1 MTDTAPP
8 PEHDSASETSTT
20 APESAAAETSTTPT
34 PRESGRSTF
43 TVVAVAVAVFAVVV
57 AAVFGYLW
65 HSASSD
71 LAAQRQLETDRLIA
85 LNTAKDYTARSLTY
99 DYNDLDAF
107 FASVKD
113 GAAQPLQDRYDGV
126 KDALTA
132 IMTESQVVASGEALS
147 AAVDSE
153 TDGVYKISVYAQQQ
167 TRNVQSPDGG
177 SVDNI
182 LAVTVSDHDGR
193 WIVDDYGPKS

>member
-1 MTDTAPP
+1 MTDTAPTQ
-8 PEHDSASETSTT
+8 EHGT
-20 APESAAAETSTTPT
+20 AAESSTPATPEISTTPT
-34 PRESGRSTF
+34 QDESGRSTYSVAAV
-43 TVVAVAVAVFAVVV
+43 VVAVVAVVV

-65 HSASSD
+65 YSAAGD
-71 LAAQRQLETDRLIA
+71 LDAMRQQETERQIA
-85 LNTAKDYTARSLTY
+85 LNTAKDYTTRSLTY

-107 FASVKD
+107 FSSVKD

-132 IMTESQVVASGEALS
+132 IMSESQVVASGEALS

-153 TDGVYKISVYAQQQ
+153 TDGVYKISVYAKQQ

-193 WIVDDYGPKS
+193 WIVDDYGPKN

>member
-8 PEHDSASETSTT
+8 QEHDTPAESSSTASDSTAPQASTTST
-20 APESAAAETSTTPT
+20 
-34 PRESGRSTF
+34 PRGSGRSTY
-43 TVVAVAVAVFAVVV
+43 TVVAAALAVVAVVV

-65 HSASSD
+65 HTAAGD
-71 LAAQRQLETDRLIA
+71 LAAARQQETDRQIA
-85 LNTAKDYTARSLTY
+85 LNTARDYTTRSLTY

-153 TDGVYKISVYAQQQ
+153 IDGVYKISVFAQQQ

-177 SVDNI
+177 TVANI

-193 WIVDDYGPKS
+193 WIVDDYGPKN

>member
-1 MTDTAPP
+1 MTDTATAQD
-8 PEHDSASETSTT
+8 HDTT
-20 APESAAAETSTTPT
+20 AESSAGASESAAPEAAATTA
-34 PRESGRSTF
+34 RASGRPIYL
-43 TVVAVAVAVFAVVV
+43 VAAVAVAVIAVVL

-65 HSASSD
+65 HSAAGD
-71 LAAQRQLETDRLIA
+71 LDAVRQQETDRQIA
-85 LNTAKDYTARSLTY
+85 LNTAKDYTTRSLTY

-107 FASVKD
+107 FVSVKD

-147 AAVDSE
+147 AAIDSE

-193 WIVDDYGPKS
+193 WIVDDYGPKN

>member
-8 PEHDSASETSTT
+8 QEHDVPAEASTASEST
-20 APESAAAETSTTPT
+20 APEASTTPT
-34 PRESGRSTF
+34 PRESGRSIH
-43 TVVAVAVAVFAVVV
+43 TVVAVVVAVVAVVM

-65 HSASSD
+65 HSAAGD
-71 LAAQRQLETDRLIA
+71 LDATRQQETDRQIA
-85 LNTAKDYTARSLTY
+85 LNTAQEYTTRSLTY

-132 IMTESQVVASGEALS
+132 IMTESQVVATGEALS

-177 SVDNI
+177 TVANI

>member
-1 MTDTAPP
+1 MTDTATPQ
-8 PEHDSASETSTT
+8 EHDTAAESSST
-20 APESAAAETSTTPT
+20 APRSAAPDAPTTPSS
-34 PRESGRSTF
+34 RRAGRSIQ
-43 TVVAVAVAVFAVVV
+43 TVVAAAVAVVAVV
-57 AAVFGYLW
+57 AAVVFGYLW
-65 HSASSD
+65 HSAAGD
-71 LAAQRQLETDRLIA
+71 LDAARQQETDRQIA
-85 LNTAKDYTARSLTY
+85 LNTAKDYTSRSLTY

-107 FASVKD
+107 FASVED
-113 GAAQPLQDRYDGV
+113 GAAQPLQDRYNGV

-177 SVDNI
+177 TVANI
-182 LAVTVSDHDGR
+182 LAVTVSDHDGQ

>member
-1 MTDTAPP
+1 MTDTAPAQELDTDAP
-8 PEHDSASETSTT
+8 AVSAQAVQAPSTSIRPT
-20 APESAAAETSTTPT
+20 ATIIAA
-34 PRESGRSTF
+34 
-43 TVVAVAVAVFAVVV
+43 VVAVLALV
-57 AAVFGYLW
+57 AAVVFGFLW

-71 LAAQRQLETDRLIA
+71 LDAQRQQETDRQIA
-85 LNTAKDYTARSLTY
+85 LNTAKDYTTRSLTY
-99 DYNDLDAF
+99 DYNNLDAF
-107 FASVKD
+107 FAGVKD

-153 TDGVYKISVYAQQQ
+153 VDGVYKISVYAQQQ
-167 TRNVQSPDGG
+167 TRNLQTPDGG
-177 SVDNI
+177 SVANI

-193 WIVDDYGPKS
+193 WIVDDYGPKN